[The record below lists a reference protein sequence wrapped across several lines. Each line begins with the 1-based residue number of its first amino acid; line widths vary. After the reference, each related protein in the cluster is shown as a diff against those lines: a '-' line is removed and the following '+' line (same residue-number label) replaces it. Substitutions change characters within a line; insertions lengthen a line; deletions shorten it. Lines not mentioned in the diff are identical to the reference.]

1 MCNCKKNKTA
11 SVGKSNIVKNRAP
24 LNSKKSKRTTKTKI
38 INKLI
43 SNEQLY

>member
-24 LNSKKSKRTTKTKI
+24 LNSKKSKRPIKTKI
-38 INKLI
+38 IKINI
-43 SNEQLY
+43 R